1 LKKGRGYGRRLSRRQ
16 GIWQYSHYMFEG
28 TKLVVNKKCSSCTRS
43 GGRVVCK
50 KPEVLDG
57 QKASLRASG
66 SGWTAAAKIR
76 KVFPNEKSMIS
87 AGYNFE
93 KKRDYNVYTRGK
105 YIPKT
110 QYFGSIPILAVCS
123 LAPYQMQASCRLG
136 FGPCST
142 APIRSTW
149 QKEIGSRGYTGSS
162 QIWSKHKGTGHI
174 KAVPTKLTCPWRSGA
189 GQEKGTNLEE
199 YMSSDML
206 PQLTMGNSG
215 VTDSGS
221 LLSPQQKL
229 AKLKMCQ
236 RCATEQKKFTVSE
249 TAACLDEKCNDELR
263 PGVQGKW
270 KSCQTARRSIKETL
284 FRVQNNIT
292 QVHRKIETLAVTLEA
307 NINRLSTNASSSVP
321 IQYKL
326 PDQTIKALKDQQAI
340 EAQGANGS
348 ATNLGKQLTDL
359 KEKHKALVAD
369 LAVAMRKYPTSSHK
383 CDGVCHKSCRGC
395 VGPERYHC
403 KDVTGH
409 GACGPPSS
417 LSNERSGLLMMDP
430 YLKTGICIPFPK
442 TTKDRE
448 SNCKEM
454 QSPTSISEVHSNL
467 AISKVCTVTVTN
479 EDTGGKVSCEL
490 TKLVL
495 CKCDESTRVNKRAKC
510 LGWKCLVSKKSLTE
524 DSSCERVIVGM

>member
-1 LKKGRGYGRRLSRRQ
+1 
-16 GIWQYSHYMFEG
+16 
-28 TKLVVNKKCSSCTRS
+28 
-43 GGRVVCK
+43 
-50 KPEVLDG
+50 
-57 QKASLRASG
+57 
-66 SGWTAAAKIR
+66 
-76 KVFPNEKSMIS
+76 
-87 AGYNFE
+87 
-93 KKRDYNVYTRGK
+93 
-105 YIPKT
+105 
-110 QYFGSIPILAVCS
+110 
-123 LAPYQMQASCRLG
+123 
-136 FGPCST
+136 
-142 APIRSTW
+142 
-149 QKEIGSRGYTGSS
+149 
-162 QIWSKHKGTGHI
+162 
-174 KAVPTKLTCPWRSGA
+174 
-189 GQEKGTNLEE
+189 
-199 YMSSDML
+199 
-206 PQLTMGNSG
+206 MG
-215 VTDSGS
+215 
-221 LLSPQQKL
+221 
-229 AKLKMCQ
+229 KMCQ
-236 RCATEQKKFTVSE
+236 RCATEQKLRPGAQ
-249 TAACLDEKCNDELR
+249 AACLDEKCNDELR

-270 KSCQTARRSIKETL
+270 KSCQTARRSIKKDL
-284 FRVQNNIT
+284 FRVQSNIA
-292 QVHRKIETLAVTLEA
+292 QVHVKIETLAATLET
-307 NINRLSTNASSSVP
+307 NIDRLSANASSSAP

-326 PDQTIKALKDQQAI
+326 PDQTIKVLKDQQAI
-340 EAQGANGS
+340 EVQGSDGS
-348 ATNLGKQLTDL
+348 ASDLGKQLTDL
-359 KEKHKALVAD
+359 KEKHKSLIAD

-383 CDGVCHKSCRGC
+383 CDGVCHSSCRGC

-403 KDVTGH
+403 KDVTGQ